1 MPDNYLENRKIFANK
16 FGQRDLFEVIDQWPL
31 YCGVQNLARVL
42 YIYDI
47 FKEIESVPGD
57 LAEFGSWKGSNVV
70 LLAKLLSIYSKI
82 NSKRVHCFEGFE
94 GLTTF
99 HAEDGNQEG
108 LHGKYQGNYDAL
120 LDIIK
125 LYELEDKLIIH
136 KGLIQDTVPEF
147 IKKEPA
153 TVFSFL
159 YFDADL
165 YEPAKIM
172 LDNFADKL
180 SVGGVMLFDEW
191 NFPEW
196 PGETKA
202 VSEFLEKHSNYVQIQ
217 PSTTRQPSLILKKI
231 KEN

>member
-1 MPDNYLENRKIFANK
+1 MPDNYLKDRKIFSEN
-16 FGQRDLFEVIDQWPL
+16 FGKRDLFEVIDQWPL

-47 FKEIESVPGD
+47 FREIENVPGD

-94 GLTTF
+94 GLKTF
-99 HAEDGNQEG
+99 HSKDGNQTG
-108 LHGKYQGNYDAL
+108 LEGKYQGDYQTL
-120 LDIIK
+120 LDVIE
-125 LYELEDKLIIH
+125 LYDLNDKIVVH

-147 IKKEPA
+147 ITSEPS

-165 YEPAKIM
+165 YEAAKVM
-172 LDNFADKL
+172 LDNFASKL
-180 SVGGVMLFDEW
+180 SVGGVILFDEW

-202 VSEFLEKHSNYVQIQ
+202 VEEFLSVHKNYQQIQ
-217 PSTTRQPSLILKKI
+217 PSTTKQPSLLLKKI
-231 KEN
+231 SN